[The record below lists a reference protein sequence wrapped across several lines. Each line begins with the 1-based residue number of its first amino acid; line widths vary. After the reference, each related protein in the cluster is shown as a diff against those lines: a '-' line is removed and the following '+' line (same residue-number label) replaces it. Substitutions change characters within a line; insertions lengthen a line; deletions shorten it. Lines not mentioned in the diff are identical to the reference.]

1 MTAPPYCHGAV
12 HSCHVFERPAASIAS
27 AGSPLTPPRCQRGS
41 VATARRDDTR
51 RQSHWRAAAR
61 RGSTS
66 ARLTRS
72 DLTCSAR
79 AGRVSSWL
87 SACVGSPYTLA
98 LLRRLG
104 TTGLHRDRRR
114 LERCLL
120 HRASVLAFSRVS
132 VFFPCV
138 FLTRPLRSTAACDVC
153 LSADSVAVRCIPA
166 RAQTLSAIQGD
177 SCLPRVHCALRGDV
191 GGAGASRRSRSD
203 LTASTNR
210 VASVRSPDHGPTDS
224 ARPSAVSPQ
233 PAMSA
238 AMPAPINHVLT
249 LDDRLVFPFSPS
261 LAIGPWYLGA

>member
-1 MTAPPYCHGAV
+1 MALGLCGITVY
-12 HSCHVFERPAASIAS
+12 
-27 AGSPLTPPRCQRGS
+27 
-41 VATARRDDTR
+41 
-51 RQSHWRAAAR
+51 
-61 RGSTS
+61 
-66 ARLTRS
+66 
-72 DLTCSAR
+72 TCSAASPQDDGFASRPPEAR
-79 AGRVSSWL
+79 AL
-87 SACVGSPYTLA
+87 PSPP
-98 LLRRLG
+98 RKRLG
-104 TTGLHRDRRR
+104 FLA
-114 LERCLL
+114 CLC
-120 HRASVLAFSRVS
+120 VLPCD
-132 VFFPCV
+132 FF
-138 FLTRPLRSTAACDVC
+138 TRPLRSTVAFDVC